1 MPSQIHRTCGQLVLG
16 ALDGPAPSAATRKAL
31 SRGERAGFTF
41 FRRNLVGEGL
51 ERMAALASLAR
62 ELTEACD
69 GDARALLAI
78 DQEGG
83 RVMRLGEPAL
93 QLPPMRALGVADDV
107 DLTRRVACAQAR
119 ELAGLGLT
127 MSFAPVADVHSEPS
141 NPVIGDRAFST
152 APERVAA
159 HARAFAAGLADGG
172 ILACAKHF
180 PGHGDTTV
188 DSHKDLPRVDH
199 PRARLDAVELA
210 PFRALSAHV
219 PAMMSAHVVYA
230 ALDADAPATLSHA
243 VATGVLRGELG
254 FEGALMSDDLE
265 MRAIRAPV
273 GESAVLAVAA
283 GCDVVLVCVHE
294 EAADEAFAGLVRE
307 AEKSAAFRARC
318 AEAHARSV
326 RMRAGHD
333 ARPPEARTIA
343 DLFAASDAIR
353 AELAAVLASAPPQA
367 ASTPTGVSPVEET

>member
-1 MPSQIHRTCGQLVLG
+1 MCGQLVLG
-16 ALDGPAPSAATRKAL
+16 AIDGPAPAEATRKAL
-31 SRGERAGFTF
+31 ARGERAGFTF

-51 ERMAALASLAR
+51 ERMQALAALARDLSAADR
-62 ELTEACD
+62 S
-69 GDARALLAI
+69 DARTLLAI

-93 QLPPMRALGVADDV
+93 QLPPMRVLGTHDDV
-107 DLTRRVACAQAR
+107 ALTRRVACAQAR

-127 MSFAPVADVHSEPS
+127 MSFAPVADVHSEPT

-152 APERVAA
+152 EPDRVAA
-159 HARAFAAGLADGG
+159 HARAFADGLADGG

-188 DSHKDLPRVDH
+188 DSHLDLPRVDH

-210 PFRALSAHV
+210 PFRALAAHV

-230 ALDADAPATLSHA
+230 ALDAGAPATLSRP
-243 VATGVLRGELG
+243 VATELLRAELG
-254 FEGALMSDDLE
+254 FAGALMSDDLE

-273 GESAVLAVAA
+273 DESAVLAVAA

-307 AEKSAAFRARC
+307 AEKSPAFRARC
-318 AEAHARSV
+318 AEAHAR
-326 RMRAGHD
+326 AG
-333 ARPPEARTIA
+333 R
-343 DLFAASDAIR
+343 
-353 AELAAVLASAPPQA
+353 VPQN
-367 ASTPTGVSPVEET
+367 SLLSISR